1 MSVVKE
7 SAENVTTEAKMQN
20 CEKWSLPS
28 EMMLPLSS
36 TFSGVLTN
44 ILSIN
49 AHATL
54 EIVNEFQ
61 WKRVASIYDGKTFD
75 LCKDSPLFVSS
86 YYERV
91 RLTLFRNKNT

>member
-20 CEKWSLPS
+20 CEKWSLLS
-28 EMMLPLSS
+28 EMMLPLTS

-49 AHATL
+49 
-54 EIVNEFQ
+54 
-61 WKRVASIYDGKTFD
+61 VADVLLT
-75 LCKDSPLFVSS
+75 
-86 YYERV
+86 RV
-91 RLTLFRNKNT
+91 RLTTVGMR